1 VPSITWGVGR
11 CGACVPGRIPLWSV
25 VGLLGAL
32 ALLPSGCAAAGESH
46 GPRSPALA
54 AEGSAA
60 PTLVPAL
67 PEPARTEGALVAALS
82 TPEPVAPAREAV
94 APSTVVILVVLDGI
108 RWQDIFQGPDLSIAR
123 RQWMLG
129 KLPKPAQMMPVIYR
143 RLFSEGVAIGGKG
156 AAFSASGPV
165 FVSLPGYMEI
175 MTGHPQKGCTTN
187 GCDPIAEPTIADEV
201 RASPGTL
208 PEEVAVISS
217 WEQIDRAAAQDTSRI
232 VVSAG
237 RHGGKN
243 RAMIRD
249 KLSEAAR
256 RTYDEGE
263 ASVPYPGGYDYR
275 PDRFTAPVALSYLAQ
290 ARPRFLFI
298 GLGDGDEYGHGND
311 YARYLDSLRFADAF
325 FGDLFKQ
332 LDEMGDYGKG
342 ATVLVTADHGR
353 AKDFKNHGKAPES
366 ARSWLLAAG
375 SGIAARG
382 SIALPEAHSLS
393 DITPTIRVLLSL
405 PAPDTTREGAGAPL
419 GAILQAPLDHGP
431 TASLW

>member
-1 VPSITWGVGR
+1 MQGTAAPALVLVPS
-11 CGACVPGRIPLWSV
+11 
-25 VGLLGAL
+25 
-32 ALLPSGCAAAGESH
+32 LPD
-46 GPRSPALA
+46 
-54 AEGSAA
+54 
-60 PTLVPAL
+60 PTRV
-67 PEPARTEGALVAALS
+67 EEDLVAELS
-82 TPEPVAPAREAV
+82 RPAPAVPAREAV

-108 RWQDIFQGPDLSIAR
+108 RWQDIFQGPDINIAR

-143 RLFSEGVAIGGKG
+143 RFFAEGVAIGGKG
-156 AAFSASGPV
+156 SPFSASGPM

-175 MTGHPQKGCTTN
+175 MTGHPQKWCTTN

-201 RASPGTL
+201 RASPGIQ

-217 WEQIDRAAAQDTSRI
+217 WEQIERAAAQDTSRI

-243 RAMIRD
+243 RAIVRE
-249 KLSEAAR
+249 KLSDAAR
-256 RTYDEGE
+256 RSYDEGE
-263 ASVPYPGGYDYR
+263 ASVPFPGGYDYR
-275 PDRFTAPVALSYLAQ
+275 PDKFTAPVALSYLAET
-290 ARPRFLFI
+290 RPRFLFV

-325 FGDLFKQ
+325 FGDLFKL

-366 ARSWLLAAG
+366 ARTWLLAAG
-375 SGIAARG
+375 AGVAARG
-382 SIALPEAHSLS
+382 AIALTEPHTLS
-393 DITPTIRVLLSL
+393 DITPTIRVLLGL

-419 GAILQAPLDHGP
+419 GAILQAPLDRGP